1 MSGHLRVSWDDYH
14 RAIERLARIVHQ
26 SGYPFDA
33 VLCIARGGLRVGDV
47 FSRLFKTPLHI
58 LSVSSYREADGTR
71 QGELRIADGITS
83 THGLLAGRILLVD
96 DLVDSGATLARVQE
110 HLRTAFASV
119 TEVRSAV
126 IWYKAC
132 STMQPDYYLE
142 YLPESPWIHQPF
154 EVYDELT
161 ADCLKD

>member
-26 SGYPFDA
+26 AGYPFDA
-33 VLCIARGGLRVGDV
+33 VLCIARGGLRIGDV

-58 LSVSSYREADGTR
+58 LSVSSYREAAGTR
-71 QGELRIADGITS
+71 QGEFRIADGITS
-83 THGLLAGRILLVD
+83 THGPLAGRILLVD

-132 STMQPDYYLE
+132 STMRPDYYLE